1 MIVSLNGWPGV
12 GKLTVG
18 LELSDILEG
27 RLLDS
32 HTLFNVA
39 ITLTDYCS
47 SEYYDAARRLRHIA
61 FECVLRL
68 PPIFPSS

>member
-18 LELSDILEG
+18 LELADILEG

-32 HTLFNVA
+32 HTVFNVA
-39 ITLTDYCS
+39 IALTDYCS
-47 SEYYDAARRLRHIA
+47 
-61 FECVLRL
+61 
-68 PPIFPSS
+68 

>member
-1 MIVSLNGWPGV
+1 MIISLNGWPGV

-18 LELSDILEG
+18 LELADILEG

-47 SEYYDAARRLRHIA
+47 PEYDDVARRVRNIA

-68 PPIFPSS
+68 APISRSS